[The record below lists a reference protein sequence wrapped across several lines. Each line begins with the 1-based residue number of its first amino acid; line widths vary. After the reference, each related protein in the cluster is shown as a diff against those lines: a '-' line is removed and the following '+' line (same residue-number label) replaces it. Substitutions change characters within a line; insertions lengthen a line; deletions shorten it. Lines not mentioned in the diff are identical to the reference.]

1 MGAFGETLLGLLDVG
16 GKNRRSRGRGR
27 HSYLSEVETV
37 PPANFIVRRY
47 ISWGNPVPHD
57 LLCTRLHNVQSA
69 IGGREGEVCV
79 NQLLGWP

>member
-37 PPANFIVRRY
+37 PPANFIVRR
-47 ISWGNPVPHD
+47 
-57 LLCTRLHNVQSA
+57 
-69 IGGREGEVCV
+69 
-79 NQLLGWP
+79 